1 MSGGALRRVRPVD
14 DNSGAPPAPR
24 HFLDLRDFETA
35 TLRRMLDLAAGFKAG
50 APAKPLAGKTVA
62 LIFEKPSTRTRV
74 SFEVGV
80 RQLGGD
86 VITLSGKDMQL
97 GRGETV
103 ADTARVL
110 SRYVDAIMLRTDAHS
125 KLQELAEFAT
135 VPVINGLTAASHPCQ
150 LMADVLTFEEH
161 RGPIAGQVVAWC
173 GDGNNVATSWIEAAV
188 RFGFTLRL
196 ATPDSLRP
204 PAEILAWA
212 LAHGG
217 RIELTDDPAAAV
229 AGARCV
235 VTDTWVSMGDD
246 PASNRHNLLAPFRV
260 DEALMARAAP
270 DAIFMHCLPAHRG
283 EEMTEGVIDGP
294 QSVVFD
300 EAENRLHAQKG
311 VLAWAL
317 GGG

>member
-1 MSGGALRRVRPVD
+1 MSSAALKRAERPP
-14 DNSGAPPAPR
+14 SPPRPR
-24 HFLDLRDFETA
+24 HFLDLRDFDTA
-35 TLRRMLDLAAGFKAG
+35 TLRRILDIAAGFKQAG
-50 APAKPLAGKTVA
+50 GRSSRPLAGKTLA

-74 SFEVGV
+74 SFEVAM

-86 VITLSGKDMQL
+86 AIVLSGTDMQL

-110 SRYVDAIMLRTDAHS
+110 SRYVDAVMLRTDRAA
-125 KLQELAEFAT
+125 KLHELAAHAT
-135 VPVINGLTAASHPCQ
+135 VPVINGLTELSHPCQ
-150 LMADVLTFEEH
+150 LLADVLTFEQH

-173 GDGNNVATSWIEAAV
+173 GDGNNVARSWIEAAA

-196 ATPDSLRP
+196 ATPEPLRP
-204 PAEILAWA
+204 PASLVAWA
-212 LAHGG
+212 REEGAAV
-217 RIELTDDPAAAV
+217 ELTDDPARAAD
-229 AGARCV
+229 GARCV
-235 VTDTWVSMGDD
+235 VTDTWVSMADD
-246 PASNRHNLLAPFRV
+246 PGTGRASLLAPYRV
-260 DEALMARAAP
+260 TAALMARAAP

-283 EEMTEGVIDGP
+283 EEVEAAVIDGP

-317 GGG
+317 GAAR